1 DSLLAVEML
10 SEVERLTG
18 QVVPSSILL
27 EATTIRQLASG
38 LSEGNGLQVDPLTKL
53 NSNGSQAP
61 LFFFPGDYG
70 GAYVRKL
77 ASLLGSDQPLF
88 VIAWHSVDALISR
101 SIETMAAH
109 HLRLIAAAQPNGPYR
124 LAGYCTAGLV
134 AFEAARLLVAAGEKV
149 DMVVMIDTPTI
160 SARRYLQQLLSILAR
175 ALPTAGPIVQH
186 AMVWTWLKIKMLD
199 NLSYLPLSAQWAW
212 AKDKARALVNAG
224 GDRDTPALP
233 NGGGDAINQAT
244 STVLVENALRLAKSN
259 YVPATLA
266 VRVIY
271 FSASYDGPPM
281 RQIKLDLKSKTPAD
295 VDSFAESWLRV
306 SSNLEVIKLPC
317 SIMTDPT
324 DLAHYLW
331 GLLRRKGESQTSK
344 QLLQI
349 APPGKYPTVI
359 AE

>member
-1 DSLLAVEML
+1 LLAEVML
-10 SEVERLTG
+10 CEVEQLTG
-18 QVVPSSILL
+18 QAISSSILL
-27 EATTIRQLASG
+27 EATTIRQVALR
-38 LSEGNGLQVDPLTKL
+38 LSEGHDLQVNPVTKL

-61 LFFFPGDYG
+61 LFFFRGDYDV
-70 GAYVRKL
+70 AYVRKL
-77 ASLLGSDQPLF
+77 ASLLGPDQPLF
-88 VIAWHSVDALISR
+88 VIAPHSIDAPISP
-101 SIETMAAH
+101 SIEAMAAD
-109 HLRLIAAAQPNGPYR
+109 RMPLIMNAQPNGPYR

-134 AFEAARLLVAAGEKV
+134 ALEAARLLVAAGEKV
-149 DMVVMIDTPTI
+149 EMVAMIDSPTI
-160 SARRYLQQLLSILAR
+160 TARRYLQQLLSILAR
-175 ALPTAGPIVQH
+175 ALTIAGPIIQH

-212 AKDKARALVNAG
+212 AKDKARALVGAD

-233 NGGGDAINQAT
+233 DCGVDAMNQAT
-244 STVLVENALRLAKSN
+244 STMLVENALRLAKSN

-281 RQIKLDLKSKTPAD
+281 REIKLDLKSKTPAE
-295 VDSFAESWLRV
+295 VVAFAESWLRV
-306 SSNLEVIKLPC
+306 SSNFEVINLPC
-317 SIMTDPT
+317 SIITDPT